1 MNAFSG
7 AVLVGGRSTRMG
19 ADKAVMFADTVERA
33 LREAGAAEVVRIG
46 RGDRP
51 DDVAG
56 LGPLG
61 GIATALR
68 SAREDVVVILAC
80 DLPKVRPAGIR
91 SVVEALAAAPAADVA
106 LPPGEPLHAAWR
118 RSALPAVLATIERG
132 DLAVRAALD
141 RLAVVEVAGIDPSWL
156 LNVNRPADLVQTAP
170 VADSAVPEIDV
181 DELARRHADGVLIV
195 DVRRQEEYDAGHVSG
210 AVLIPLDELGARWE
224 EVPAGAEVAVICR
237 SGARSARAVQ
247 ALNGAGRTTVNVAG
261 GTLAWVEAGHPLVTG
276 PEPR

>member
-1 MNAFSG
+1 
-7 AVLVGGRSTRMG
+7 VQ
-19 ADKAVMFADTVERA
+19 
-33 LREAGAAEVVRIG
+33 RIG
-46 RGDRP
+46 RGDHP

-68 SAREDVVVILAC
+68 SASEDVVVILAC
-80 DLPKVRPAGIR
+80 DLPNVRPAGIR
-91 SVVEALAAAPAADVA
+91 LVVDALAATPAADVA

-118 RSALPAVLATIERG
+118 RSALPAVLSTIEGG

-141 RLAVVEVAGIDPSWL
+141 RLAAVEVDGVDPAWL
-156 LNVNRPADLVQTAP
+156 LNVNRPADLVQTAL

-181 DELARRHADGVLIV
+181 AELARRHADGVIIV

-210 AVLIPLDELGARWE
+210 AVLIPLDELGTRWE
-224 EVPAGAEVAVICR
+224 EVPAGTEVAVICR

-261 GTLAWVEAGHPLVTG
+261 GILAWIEAGQPVVTG

>member
-1 MNAFSG
+1 
-7 AVLVGGRSTRMG
+7 MG
-19 ADKAVMFADTVERA
+19 TDKAALFADVVERA
-33 LREAGAAEVVRIG
+33 LRAAGAADVQRIG

-68 SAREDVVVILAC
+68 SASEEIVVILAC
-80 DLPKVRPAGIR
+80 DLPNVRAAGIGL
-91 SVVEALAAAPAADVA
+91 VVDALLATPAADVA
-106 LPPGEPLHAAWR
+106 MPPGEPLHAAWR
-118 RSALPAVLATIERG
+118 RSALPAVQATIERG

-141 RLAVVEVAGIDPSWL
+141 RLAVVEVDGIDPSWV
-156 LNVNRPADLVQTAP
+156 LNVNRPADLVQTAL
-170 VADSAVPEIDV
+170 VADSEVPEIDV
-181 DELARRHADGVLIV
+181 AELARRHAEGVLIV
-195 DVRRQEEYDAGHVSG
+195 DVRRQDEYEAGHVAG

-261 GTLAWVEAGHPLVTG
+261 GTLAWIEAGHPIVTG